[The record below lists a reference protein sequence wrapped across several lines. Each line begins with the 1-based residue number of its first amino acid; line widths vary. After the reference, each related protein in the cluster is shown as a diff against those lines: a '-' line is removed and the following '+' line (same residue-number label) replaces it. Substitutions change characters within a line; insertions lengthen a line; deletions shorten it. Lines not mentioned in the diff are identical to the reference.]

1 MPKKKEKTGPNSDR
15 KHHIPVDYNLAHSTP
30 ATKKAINSMLIIIL
44 KIVLNIYII
53 S

>member
-1 MPKKKEKTGPNSDR
+1 MPKKKEKTGPNSDK
-15 KHHIPVDYNLAHSTP
+15 KHHIPVDYNLAHSNH
-30 ATKKAINSMLIIIL
+30 ATKKPLKSMLIISI